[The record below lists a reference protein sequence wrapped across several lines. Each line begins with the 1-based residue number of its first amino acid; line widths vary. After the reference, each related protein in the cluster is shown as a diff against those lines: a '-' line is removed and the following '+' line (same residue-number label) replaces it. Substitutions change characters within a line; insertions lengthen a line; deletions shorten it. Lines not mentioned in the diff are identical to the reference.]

1 MLERSLFANLSD
13 GVQQASMTNSEKALS
28 RTMGVL
34 DIKAGEKKI
43 DAVNQVIESY
53 RATEDASDLNAQA
66 KLTTP

>member
-13 GVQQASMTNSEKALS
+13 GVQQASMINSEKVHS

-34 DIKAGEKKI
+34 DIQAGEKKI